1 MPHGALTSDIAPQE
15 AGGSENFREGAP
27 CGTARSR
34 DPGRPAPTAVSTW
47 TVDDLSEEQLLY
59 LGRS

>member
-1 MPHGALTSDIAPQE
+1 MPPDALTRDIAQQE

-34 DPGRPAPTAVSTW
+34 DAGRPAPTVVSTW
-47 TVDDLSEEQLLY
+47 TVDDLSEEQLLW